1 MLELLVRRQLM
12 FHSFL
17 SPPVKWIGV
26 ALLLMV
32 MVFVTN
38 QSIRSQETPPAPTD
52 QAISLFEQGQD
63 EHSKGN
69 FAKAIELYEQATKLL
84 PEFAE
89 AEFQKG
95 NAYLSIGK
103 PQDAEKAF
111 RRAIEIRGDWTLAL
125 AALGTVLERRGEYVE
140 SEKLL
145 TKALSLDDT
154 NFPAY
159 SALIELKLKAG
170 APADVL
176 GTLLEKVRTFSSKVN
191 ASAAMFAMQASLE
204 NAIGDKAAVRK
215 SIARALALDP
225 NNKTALYLKAGN
237 ALSDGDLVV
246 ADELTRT
253 LEKLDAGTDSLKLLR
268 ARYLVA
274 SGKNKEAEDV
284 LKSIAP
290 PSAEST
296 ALLARISL
304 ANEQSPD
311 ALEKALAAN
320 PKDSLVLGK
329 LCSVYRVNAPDK
341 ALDYCRRALEV
352 EPSNIDFAIG
362 FGAALLQAK
371 RYDDAVTVLRR
382 LNSVA
387 PDNATIHANLGTA
400 LFNLE
405 RFTEAKTEYQWL
417 TSHQPVP
424 PIAYYFL
431 AICHDR
437 LGEYLDAG
445 ANYNLFLK
453 NADAARNQLEIDKVK
468 LRLPILNRQI
478 EQNGG
483 KQKNKS
489 GK

>member
-1 MLELLVRRQLM
+1 MI
-12 FHSFL
+12 HSFFRF
-17 SPPVKWIGV
+17 SVKWTAVGV
-26 ALLLMV
+26 IAFATLFLNYQSAYSQDAP
-32 MVFVTN
+32 TN
-38 QSIRSQETPPAPTD
+38 PTD
-52 QAISLFEQGQD
+52 QAINLFEQGQD

-69 FAKAIELYEQATKLL
+69 FGKAIELYEQATKLL

-95 NAYLSIGK
+95 NAYLSLAK

-125 AALGTVLERRGEYVE
+125 AALGTVLERRGEYAE

-145 TKALSLDDT
+145 TKALSLDDS

-159 SALIELKLKAG
+159 SALIELKLITK
-170 APADVL
+170 APAEVL
-176 GTLLEKVRTFSSKVN
+176 QPLLEKVRGFSSRVN
-191 ASAAMFAMQASLE
+191 ATAVVFAAQASLE
-204 NAIGDKAAVRK
+204 NALGDRAAAKK
-215 SIARALALDP
+215 SLTRALALDG
-225 NNKTALYLKAGN
+225 NNKTAIYLKAGL
-237 ALSDGDLVV
+237 ALSDGDLIV

-253 LEKLDAGTDSLKLLR
+253 LEKLDAGTDSVKVLR
-268 ARYLVA
+268 ARYLLA
-274 SGKNKEAEDV
+274 TGKSKDAEDL
-284 LKSIAP
+284 LKTIAT
-290 PSAEST
+290 PSAET
-296 ALLARISL
+296 TELLARISL
-304 ANEQSPD
+304 ASEQSPD
-311 ALEKALAAN
+311 ILEKALAAN
-320 PKDSLVLGK
+320 PKDPLVLGK
-329 LCSVYRVNAPDK
+329 LCSVYRVSAPDK
-341 ALDYCRRALEV
+341 ALDYCRRALGV
-352 EPSNIDFAIG
+352 QPSNIDFAIG

-371 RYDDAVTVLRR
+371 RYDDAVDVLRR
-382 LNSVA
+382 LNAVA
-387 PDNATIHANLGTA
+387 PENATIHANLGTA
-400 LFNLE
+400 LFDLE
-405 RFTEAKTEYQWL
+405 RFAEAKVEYQWL

-478 EQNGG
+478 EHNGG
-483 KQKNKS
+483 KQKSKS